1 MRAKL
6 STDKVQ
12 LFSYFIC
19 ISVLGSILLSMPFA
33 YTTGIPVPYIDAL
46 FTSVSAVCVTGLS
59 TVDMSTYSTTGF
71 LIIMCLIEFGGL
83 GIITFVALYIAVPK
97 RKVSLVN
104 RTVIRDFF
112 IDDVE
117 SEPRKI
123 LKAIILFTFFIESV
137 CALILYFQ
145 FKGEGST
152 RPVLDAVFHS
162 VSAFCNAGFSTYQ
175 TSLCPFVGNWA
186 IETII
191 MVLIVSGG
199 LGFIVLTEIFKCVI
213 LRRKRRL
220 SFHSRMVLTVTA
232 FLIFAGSA
240 IFFILENDGA
250 FVSLGVREK
259 IFASFFAAITP
270 RTAGF
275 SVVPQSSFSPLS
287 NLIATVLMF
296 IGGSPGSI
304 AGGVKTTTFLIVVLY
319 AIRGNTE
326 RNGLNVKQRNLDT
339 AIIEKAFS
347 IVSKS
352 VIILVSSF
360 ALLLCT
366 ERLRLSAG
374 ELSEFDLFFEVVSA
388 FGTVGLS
395 LDVTPTLSVF
405 GKVVI
410 LATMF
415 IGRTGIFAMALGFAH
430 SEKERF
436 FEYPSASVMVG

>member
-1 MRAKL
+1 
-6 STDKVQ
+6 
-12 LFSYFIC
+12 
-19 ISVLGSILLSMPFA
+19 MPFA
-33 YTTGIPVPYIDAL
+33 YTTGMPVPYIDAL

-59 TVDMSTYSTTGF
+59 TVDMGTYSTAGF
-71 LIIMCLIEFGGL
+71 MVIMCLIEFGGL

-123 LKAIILFTFFIESV
+123 LKAIILFTLFIESV
-137 CALILYFQ
+137 CALVLYFQ

-152 RPVLDAVFHS
+152 RPFLDAVFHS

-191 MVLIVSGG
+191 MILIVSGG

-232 FLIFAGSA
+232 FLIFAGTA
-240 IFFILENDGA
+240 IYFILENDGA
-250 FVSLGVREK
+250 FVGLGVREK
-259 IFASFFAAITP
+259 IFASCFSAITP

-275 SVVPQSSFSPLS
+275 SVVPQSSFSPLT

-326 RNGLNVKQRNLDT
+326 RNGLNVKRRNLDT

-352 VIILVSSF
+352 VIILVSAF

-366 ERLRLSAG
+366 ERLQLSVGA
-374 ELSEFDLFFEVVSA
+374 LSEFDLFFEVVSA

-395 LDVTPTLSVF
+395 LDVTPMLSVF